1 MAALKVKPIRLGEH
15 SWSGS
20 EFAILK
26 GTGSDLVIAGYASV
40 GSGGHSGWS
49 RAGSIHA
56 APIDVCQRLC

>member
-20 EFAILK
+20 ELMILK

-40 GSGGHSGWS
+40 DVVDKQNDLITLE
-49 RAGSIHA
+49 ALQA
-56 APIDVCQRLC
+56 AS